1 MMRAPACLALA
12 IAVTLPFSAAALAR
26 AEPSGTWVLREI
38 EGRAAVAQA
47 HTTLDLSDG
56 RISGS
61 GGCNSYFGRGRI
73 ADGRVSVGLLAM
85 TKMGCEPDV
94 LEQEAR
100 FASALP
106 SSVRYEIDGAGAMR
120 VYDAKGRL
128 TMRLTRAR

>member
-1 MMRAPACLALA
+1 MRAPAALA
-12 IAVTLPFSAAALAR
+12 FALAATLPLSAVALAR

-38 EGRAAVAQA
+38 EGRAAVTQSR
-47 HTTLDLSDG
+47 TTLNLSDG

-61 GGCNSYFGRGRI
+61 GGCNSYSGLGRV

-106 SSVRYEIDGAGAMR
+106 ASVRYEIDGSGAMR
-120 VYDAKGRL
+120 VYDSKGRL
-128 TMRLTRAR
+128 TMRLSRVR